1 MSTRDD
7 IAAAL
12 NTAGNGVSGKPG
24 RPDTLSPLVGWPQ
37 WVRDVPLTACGSERT
52 WWVLIP
58 LPAGAPAVT
67 EEIAEL
73 IRGPV
78 SDELM
83 PIGQVASI
91 EPINLTA
98 QPESSPQSV
107 PALRFTLITTE

>member
-12 NTAGNGVSGKPG
+12 NAAGNGVEGKQG

-37 WVRDVPLTACGSERT
+37 WVRDVPLTACGVERT

-67 EEIAEL
+67 ELMAET
-73 IRGPV
+73 IREPV
-78 SDELM
+78 LDQLL
-83 PIGQVASI
+83 PIGSVSAI